1 MSSYFKQNSVD
12 DLSCQLLIKYK
23 ECSIKI
29 IDLIIHIHTLNNL
42 NS

>member
-23 ECSIKI
+23 ECSIKAY
-29 IDLIIHIHTLNNL
+29 
-42 NS
+42 